1 MKLKEKY
8 YHKKILNLLKEYN
21 DNFGLLNESKKEI
34 IMDKLGIK
42 ESLAQVFDEVGK
54 KLSIWLANK
63 FLKYYYDLG
72 VEAKVSTSKKDL
84 IEFAK
89 NRLNQEHSPHT
100 TRMVLSSI
108 MDYIIVGLNGNR
120 SSLED
125 LPMFEIK
132 RGEPNPNIYKK
143 AKEWH
148 DSLNIGNG
156 TINYIENAPILIDFR
171 NENGEGYYWADLGV
185 KSSTEECERMGHC
198 GRSSYGYLYSLR
210 SDRVIPGGK
219 YKINR
224 SHLTA
229 AIDTDGTLYQ
239 LKGPKNSKPKE
250 EYHKYIEPLFYTSG
264 SWDTTGEDNYLIQGF
279 GTEYDA
285 EQDFKL
291 SDLPEATIRKIYN
304 DRPEIFNTRGL
315 KRKLGE
321 MGIIDVEPPQTRFV
335 LEIDPS
341 DIGRYLD
348 GDTYST
354 RRYKNS
360 EGKEMVKRESWYEKI
375 ISDDVWESV
384 WDMDFG
390 YDWESTFD
398 TVNPKNKKLIE
409 SIINEW
415 ISKSG
420 DEVDEDMSLEE
431 KIKQY
436 DNKNYIR
443 NAITEAVNDVGI
455 NEYINHLRD
464 ALKSALEEYGN
475 VIEFSYETI
484 KIQIDLK
491 DYTRKMDEDTL
502 DEYYEN
508 CKDDPSCVF
517 KELLSEGNIDT
528 PKPSFNDNWYP
539 DIDRHIY
546 NQYLTDSLNE
556 I

>member
-34 IMDKLGIK
+34 LMDKLGIR
-42 ESLAQVFDEVGK
+42 EELAQVFDEVGK

-63 FLKYYYDLG
+63 YLKYYYDISKEQAEPDVSHKDIL
-72 VEAKVSTSKKDL
+72 ETAKY
-84 IEFAK
+84 
-89 NRLNQEHSPHT
+89 RLNSSLIS
-100 TRMVLSSI
+100 LSLRRILPGI
-108 MDYIIVGLNGNR
+108 MDYIQVGLNGNK
-120 SSLED
+120 SSLDD
-125 LPMFEIK
+125 LSILK
-132 RGEPNPNIYKK
+132 IVSKS
-143 AKEWH
+143 KEWH
-148 DSLNIGNG
+148 DSLNIGDG
-156 TINYIENAPILIDFR
+156 AINYIENAPILIDFR
-171 NENGEGYYWADLGV
+171 NKNGEGYYWADLGV
-185 KSSTEECERMGHC
+185 KNSPEECERMGHC

-210 SDRVIPGGK
+210 SDRVLPGGK

-264 SWDTTGEDNYLIQGF
+264 SWDTTGDDEYLIQGF
-279 GTEYDA
+279 GTEYDSQ
-285 EQDFKL
+285 QDFKL

-304 DRPEIFNTRGL
+304 DRPELFNTRGL

-431 KIKQY
+431 KIEQY
-436 DNKNYIR
+436 DDEEYIR
-443 NAITEAVNDVGI
+443 NAITNAVNDVGI
-455 NEYINHLRD
+455 NEYIDYLRD
-464 ALKSALEEYGN
+464 TLKSALEEYGN
-475 VIEFSYETI
+475 VIEFSNETI

-517 KELLSEGNIDT
+517 EELLGNSYNGGYIDI
-528 PKPSFNDNWYP
+528 PKPIFRDYFNPYINDN
-539 DIDRHIY
+539 DY
-546 NQYLTDSLNE
+546 NENLMNRLNE